1 MTDGTDFDQYAQDY
15 DALLDKGLSITGEDI
30 NYFAR
35 GRVAWLA
42 RCLKRNL
49 AQPKSVMDF
58 GCGTGTAFPHILE
71 LLRVESI
78 LGIDVSPKSL
88 EVARQTY
95 GSERVQLRLLD
106 QSTDGEPVDL
116 VFCNGVFHHLPRGT
130 HAVMV
135 NYIYRSLRQGGL
147 FALWENN
154 PWNPGTRYT
163 MSRCPLDKDAI
174 TLAPPEVRH
183 LLRTEGF
190 EVLKTDFLFIFP
202 RALRRLRWIE
212 PLLARFPIGGQYQV
226 LARRP

>member
-1 MTDGTDFDQYAQDY
+1 
-15 DALLDKGLSITGEDI
+15 
-30 NYFAR
+30 
-35 GRVAWLA
+35 
-42 RCLKRNL
+42 
-49 AQPKSVMDF
+49 
-58 GCGTGTAFPHILE
+58 
-71 LLRVESI
+71 
-78 LGIDVSPKSL
+78 
-88 EVARQTY
+88 
-95 GSERVQLRLLD
+95 
-106 QSTDGEPVDL
+106 
-116 VFCNGVFHHLPRGT
+116 
-130 HAVMV
+130 MV

-154 PWNPGTRYT
+154 PWNPGTRYI